1 MERTPIKQTNMRA
14 YRCLTNNSG
23 YHLTIGKIYLVEK
36 YVQSYTSHK
45 IKHLIINDK
54 GFEHFI
60 FDDELEHFID
70 IEQEREDKLNQL
82 GI

>member
-1 MERTPIKQTNMRA
+1 MRA
-14 YRCLTNNSG
+14 YKCISNNTG
-23 YHLTIGKIYLVEK
+23 YHLTAGKIYLIEK
-36 YVQSYTSHK
+36 YVQSYKADK

-60 FDDELEHFID
+60 FDDDLENFID
-70 IEQEREDKLNQL
+70 IEQVREEKLNQL

>member
-1 MERTPIKQTNMRA
+1 MYNHIKA
-14 YRCLTNNSG
+14 D
-23 YHLTIGKIYLVEK
+23 KV
-36 YVQSYTSHK
+36 
-45 IKHLIINDK
+45 KHLIINDK

>member
-1 MERTPIKQTNMRA
+1 MKA
-14 YRCLTNNSG
+14 YRCISNNPG

-36 YVQSYTSHK
+36 YVQSYKADK

-60 FDDELEHFID
+60 FDDELDNFID
-70 IEQEREDKLNQL
+70 IEQLREEKLKEL

>member
-1 MERTPIKQTNMRA
+1 MKA

-23 YHLTIGKIYLVEK
+23 YHLTIGKVYLVEK
-36 YVQSYTSHK
+36 YVQSTYADTLGVTNK
-45 IKHLIINDK
+45 VFNLIINDK

-60 FDDELEHFID
+60 FDDELENFID
-70 IEQEREDKLNQL
+70 IEKEREDKLNQL

>member
-1 MERTPIKQTNMRA
+1 MKA

-23 YHLTIGKIYLVEK
+23 YHLTKGKIYLVEK
-36 YVQSYTSHK
+36 YVQSDK
-45 IKHLIINDK
+45 VKHLIINDK

>member
-1 MERTPIKQTNMRA
+1 MKA

-23 YHLTIGKIYLVEK
+23 YHLTIGKVYLVEK
-36 YVQSYTSHK
+36 YVQSTYADTLGVTNK
-45 IKHLIINDK
+45 VKHLIINDK

-60 FDDELEHFID
+60 FDDELENFID
-70 IEQEREDKLNQL
+70 IEKEREDKLNQL